1 MNSQLAFLLRQ
12 NLPDQYDKVWKLYLA
27 AGSPS
32 KYNSAVLSYLSE
44 SSNYNHQERA
54 WTVFQN
60 IPSWKR
66 TDDNYHNILF
76 SQHLTNPPRNP
87 HVVSI
92 CQQALSTPSAGFCIQ
107 WSLVYATKNRN
118 WSLISEIWRLIYEIP
133 DCSRMQLRKYL
144 DAFRNQDFPAFSL
157 ARDLV
162 SLAEYLELGNGDRQ
176 LLEFALHLF
185 HRFIRDEELPRLT
198 PTSTLLQLFRK
209 YRSLGF
215 VRVHDYLKMI
225 DHFQSSNTRPD
236 FVQSIIFYR
245 QFRLDMP
252 DEPLG
257 KLLTRLFD
265 RAVAFEMTDS
275 VAYFLD
281 ELAHFQG
288 KPTIAAYREA
298 LQTFS
303 KAGDVSK
310 VHRTFDRFL
319 ADHGNPKSR
328 RLLSPLLS
336 VHAGL
341 GDVPETQRQFDRIS
355 AEFGLHPNTVCWNIL
370 IQAYATAGDVLGAA
384 STFANMMKQGEKPSS
399 HTFGTIMALFA
410 KRGDIQNVR
419 RLIREAMK
427 MRVEITRPMIDTI
440 VRVYLKHDKAGLA
453 ESLISANWEKATGGS
468 PVQLWN
474 TLLWHYA
481 FKVSKL
487 TFSRI
492 LGDMGKL
499 GLIPDA
505 GTYGAIIFSHAI
517 AQQPDT
523 ARSMLRKMAQAGIE
537 PTEQHYSI
545 VMFAYMKKRN
555 RDMVHAILR
564 EMQTRFGRVGLSA
577 SLVNLQMQLQRDLE
591 NAKRSNTPAE
601 SLSFPHAE
609 KALMA
614 SITQF
619 NDDPSQAKAL
629 SFDSSGS
636 AKEHFPAMHYQ
647 HLIRAYGD
655 EGAIDKARQALD
667 QYLQSRQST
676 SSSDQ
681 PMAKLPFGFVK
692 CMMSAHL
699 KAHEFMKVEEY
710 WNLLWP
716 DIITFAA
723 RFNLDQMLAATSKR
737 AAKRVAKSKR
747 AAKPT
752 TATGTESPGSTKP
765 TILRSQMYIL
775 NVPLEM
781 YMRSLGLQN
790 KYQRLHQVVNEVQE
804 AGFVLTA
811 HNWSSYIELLTLS
824 DEPSDQIMAFK
835 LFEKKFQPN
844 FPGWFYMQRGFG
856 WRPSR
861 APVTILHLEG
871 RVGGSTPRRVMGK
884 IARRHW
890 LRIQPNYMH
899 PSYRTMVY
907 LARRLQ
913 LIRRDSIEYG
923 SVSLSEL
930 FHTTPKTIRI
940 LADMPQLPDK
950 YQGQLLRG
958 GEKEPEPLP
967 KPIRLASTNSGL
979 LGPTGKLKPRSREL
993 AKKEPAGL
1001 DNFEPSDTIDEPSLT
1016 GLIPDDSARA
1026 ELNALTQVLPRVDRI
1041 AMEMQ
1046 LHEDLEVTGLWRKR
1060 ADPNIKIRAK
1070 LKARYKATNPKIAKP
1085 FRLSRGYSNSSS
1097 RTQDT
1102 LEGRVH
1108 KRFAMYKRRQPASK
1122 PLWKLYNPRTGW
1134 HEPHESQMKRRDRNG
1149 RIRRRVLHTRK
1160 KFLRPSSPEMRP
1172 GYSSHQHL
1180 PWRPA
1185 LREDRSLVQ

>member
-1 MNSQLAFLLRQ
+1 MSSQLAFLLRQ
-12 NLPDQYDKVWKLYLA
+12 KLPGQYDKVWKLYLA

-44 SSNYNHQERA
+44 SSNHNHQERA

-60 IPSWKR
+60 IPIWKR
-66 TDDNYHNILF
+66 TSDDYLNILS
-76 SQHLTNPPRNP
+76 SQHLTNPPRNS

-92 CQQALSTPSAGFCIQ
+92 CQQALSTASAGFCIQ
-107 WSLVYATKNRN
+107 RSLVYATKNRN
-118 WSLISEIWRLIYEIP
+118 WSLISKIWRLIYEIP
-133 DCSRMQLRKYL
+133 DCSRMQLRTYL
-144 DAFRNQDFPAFSL
+144 DAFRNKDFPAFSL
-157 ARDLV
+157 ARTLV
-162 SLAEYLELGNGDRQ
+162 SLAEYLELGKGDPQ

-185 HRFIRDEELPRLT
+185 HRFIRDQELPRLT

-215 VRVHDYLKMI
+215 VRVHDHLKMI

-265 RAVAFEMTDS
+265 RAVAFEMADS

-288 KPTIAAYREA
+288 KPSIAAYREA

-319 ADHGNPKSR
+319 TDHGNPKSR

-370 IQAYATAGDVLGAA
+370 IQAYAAAGDLSGAA
-384 STFANMMKQGEKPSS
+384 STFAKMMKQGEKPSS

-419 RLIREAMK
+419 RLIREAKK

-440 VRVYLKHDKAGLA
+440 VRVYLKHGKAGLA
-453 ESLISANWEKATGGS
+453 ENLILANWEKATGGS

-474 TLLWHYA
+474 TLLWHHA
-481 FKVSKL
+481 FNVSKL
-487 TFSRI
+487 SFSRV
-492 LGDMGKL
+492 LGDIGKL
-499 GLIPDA
+499 GLVPDA
-505 GTYGAIIFSHAI
+505 GTYGAIIYSHAI
-517 AQQPDT
+517 ARQPDT
-523 ARSMLRKMAQAGIE
+523 ARSLLRKMAQAGIE

-614 SITQF
+614 SIAQF

-667 QYLQSRQST
+667 QYLRSRQST

-692 CMMSAHL
+692 SMMSAHL

-716 DIITFAA
+716 DIITIAA
-723 RFNLDQMLAATSKR
+723 RFDLDQILPAKSKRTAKPKR
-737 AAKRVAKSKR
+737 AAKS
-747 AAKPT
+747 T
-752 TATGTESPGSTKP
+752 TGTGTESLGPTKP
-765 TILRSQMYIL
+765 KILPSQKFIL
-775 NVPLEM
+775 NVPLET

-790 KYQRLHQVVNEVQE
+790 KYERLHQVVNEVQE
-804 AGFVLTA
+804 AGFALTA

-824 DEPSDQIMAFK
+824 DEPSDQIKAFK

-913 LIRRDSIEYG
+913 LIRKDSIEYG

-930 FHTTPKTIRI
+930 FDTTPKTIRI

-979 LGPTGKLKPRSREL
+979 LGPMGKLKPRSREL
-993 AKKEPAGL
+993 AKEEPVGL
-1001 DNFEPSDTIDEPSLT
+1001 DNFKPSDTTDEPSLT

-1026 ELNALTQVLPRVDRI
+1026 EINALTQVLPRADRI

-1046 LHEDLEVTGLWRKR
+1046 LHEDLEVTGLWPTR
-1060 ADPNIKIRAK
+1060 ADPNIRIRAK

-1085 FRLSRGYSNSSS
+1085 FRLPQGYSKSPP

-1102 LEGRVH
+1102 LERRVYN
-1108 KRFAMYKRRQPASK
+1108 KRFAMYKRRQPASE

-1134 HEPHESQMKRRDRNG
+1134 HEPHESQMQRRDRNG
-1149 RIRRRVLHTRK
+1149 RIRRRLLRTRK
-1160 KFLRPSSPEMRP
+1160 KFLPPSSPEMRP
-1172 GYSSHQHL
+1172 GYSSQHR

-1185 LREDRSLVQ
+1185 LRDDQSLVQ